1 MVRMKTA
8 FLLFVIVSGLI
19 LACTK
24 TGIVISKNDLGGTW
38 KLARI
43 TGGFAGID
51 STPADRITLTFDAQ
65 GNFNSKLNVTIT
77 SSGTYNITKAA
88 DPADYGSETL
98 LNLHSDN
105 DEFTYGM
112 YLSND
117 SLFLGSGCCDQ
128 FGYTYIKQK

>member
-1 MVRMKTA
+1 MRMKAA
-8 FLLFVIVSGLI
+8 FLLFIVVSGLI

-24 TGIVISKNDLGGTW
+24 TEIVISKNDLAGTW

-65 GNFNSKLNVTIT
+65 GNFSSKLNVTIT
-77 SSGTYNITKAA
+77 SSGTYNILKAA

-105 DEFTYGM
+105 NALTYGM
-112 YLSND
+112 HLSND